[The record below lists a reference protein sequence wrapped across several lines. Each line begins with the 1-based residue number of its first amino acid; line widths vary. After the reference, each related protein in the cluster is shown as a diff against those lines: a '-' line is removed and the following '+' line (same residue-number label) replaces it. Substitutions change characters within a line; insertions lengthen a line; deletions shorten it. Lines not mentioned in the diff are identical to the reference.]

1 MTAARPAAVVVL
13 AAGEGTRMRS
23 ATPKVLH
30 TLCGRTMLGHVLA
43 AVAPLTPEHTL
54 VVVGHGRDQVT
65 AALDGGHAR
74 PVVQA
79 EQRGTGHAVRVALQ
93 EVPEAHGT
101 VVVVPGDAPMLTAE
115 MLAEL
120 VAEHQR
126 VGAAVTLLTSR
137 QDDPTGYGRVIR
149 DDQTGQVVRVVE
161 HLDASDQERQIH
173 EVATSVY
180 AFDSELL
187 RAALNR
193 LSAENAKGEEY
204 LTDVVA
210 DLVDGGRPV
219 VAVRAELAQIVG
231 VNDRVQL
238 AAARRALNSR
248 LLERWMRDGVTVV
261 DPASTWVDADVRL
274 DQDVTVHPNTQL
286 CGSTRI
292 SRGAE
297 VGPDCTITDT
307 VVGEGAR
314 VVRAQCEGA
323 EIGSGVRVGPFA
335 YLRPG
340 TRLAHD
346 AKVGTFVEVKASQV
360 GAGTKVPHLT
370 YVGDATIGE
379 YTNIGASSVFVN
391 YDGEHKHRTV
401 IGSHARTGADNMFV
415 APVSVGDG
423 AYTGAGTV
431 VRSNVPPGALA
442 VSNGPQRNITG
453 WVARRRPGSAAA
465 RAAEAAEGAD
475 TAEAAGQGD
484 HAEHDSGHGEV
495 T

>member
-43 AVAPLTPEHTL
+43 AAAPLAPRHTL

-65 AALDGGHAR
+65 AALDGTGAQ
-74 PVVQA
+74 PVVQT
-79 EQRGTGHAVRVALQ
+79 EQRGTGHAVRTALQ
-93 EVPEAHGT
+93 AVPEANGT

-120 VAEHQR
+120 VAEHVR
-126 VGAAVTLLTSR
+126 AGAAVTMLTSR

-149 DDQTGQVVRVVE
+149 DQAGRVLRVVE
-161 HLDASDQERQIH
+161 HRDASEQQRQIH

-180 AFDSELL
+180 AFDSALL
-187 RAALNR
+187 RAALGR
-193 LSAENAKGEEY
+193 LSADNAKGEEY

-210 DLVDGGRPV
+210 DLVGGGQS
-219 VAVRAELAQIVG
+219 VAAVSADLAQIVG

-238 AAARRALNSR
+238 AAARRALNDR

-274 DQDVTVHPNTQL
+274 AQDVTVYPNTQL
-286 CGSTRI
+286 CGSTRV

-297 VGPDCTITDT
+297 IGPDCTITDT
-307 VVGEGAR
+307 VVGEDAR
-314 VVRAQCEGA
+314 VVRAQCDSA
-323 EIGSGVRVGPFA
+323 EVGPGVRVGPFA

-340 TRLAHD
+340 TRLARN
-346 AKVGTFVEVKASQV
+346 AKVGTFVEVKASEV
-360 GAGTKVPHLT
+360 GVGTKVPHLT

-391 YDGEHKHRTV
+391 YDGENKHRTV

-415 APVSVGDG
+415 APVTVGDG

-431 VRSNVPPGALA
+431 VRSDVPPGALA
-442 VSNGPQRNITG
+442 VSGGPQRNIDG
-453 WVARRRPGSAAA
+453 WVALRRAGSAAA
-465 RAAEAAEGAD
+465 EAAARVRADNADHADHDEAD
-475 TAEAAGQGD
+475 TGK
-484 HAEHDSGHGEV
+484 
-495 T
+495 